1 VKTTLEIDDRL
12 LERAKR
18 AAREPGVTLRAVV
31 EDALSARLTG
41 GATRRPS
48 YQFDAPIARGTAAPA
63 VDPADRRALYDY
75 LDVRE

>member
-18 AAREPGVTLRAVV
+18 AARERGVTLRAVV
-31 EDALSARLTG
+31 EDALSARLAG
-41 GATRRPS
+41 GATKRGAYR
-48 YQFDAPIARGTAAPA
+48 FDAPIVRGTGVPA

-75 LDVRE
+75 LDETE

>member
-18 AAREPGVTLRAVV
+18 AARERGVTLRAVV

-41 GATRRPS
+41 EAVERSR
-48 YQFDAPIARGTAAPA
+48 YRFDPPVVRGTGAPA
-63 VDPADRRALYDY
+63 VDLADRRALCDY
-75 LDVRE
+75 LNERE

>member
-18 AAREPGVTLRAVV
+18 AARERGVTLRAVV
-31 EDALSARLTG
+31 EDALSARLAA
-41 GATRRPS
+41 GASRQPAYR
-48 YQFDAPIARGTAAPA
+48 FDPPIIRGAESPA

-75 LDVRE
+75 LDERE